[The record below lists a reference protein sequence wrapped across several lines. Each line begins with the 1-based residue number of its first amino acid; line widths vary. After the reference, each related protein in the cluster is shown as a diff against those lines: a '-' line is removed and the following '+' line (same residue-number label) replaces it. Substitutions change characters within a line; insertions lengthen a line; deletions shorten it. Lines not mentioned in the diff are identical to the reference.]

1 MVPQSSNNTQQR
13 GSALIFSL
21 VIMTVITVGAMV
33 AMQRTTLQARMI
45 SNLDHGQEVF
55 RATYSTSRSFLA
67 EIDEPSEYKVAA
79 DTLGN
84 LILQENASFAQGNPY
99 GLVRLDPFSNNN
111 ITRPGYGK
119 AIKAVSINV
128 RMLKDPEKSKN
139 NLKLSID
146 NSPGTKFHYYMEAN
160 AEGVTNGNVL
170 KSRQQQGF
178 YLAAVSPNQQ

>member
-1 MVPQSSNNTQQR
+1 MVPQSSNKTQQR

-67 EIDEPSEYKVAA
+67 EIDEPGEYQIAA
-79 DTLGN
+79 DTLGD

-99 GLVRLDPFSNNN
+99 GLIRLDPFRTNS

-128 RMLKDPEKSKN
+128 RMLKEP
-139 NLKLSID
+139 NLHSAKENKD
-146 NSPGTKFHYYMEAN
+146 NSQGGAKFKYYMEAN
-160 AEGVTNGNVL
+160 AEGVTNGDVL

-178 YLAAVSPNQQ
+178 YLIAVSPNQQ